1 MHELS
6 IAQSLVELVSDHAA
20 REGADRVRTVHVRLG
35 ELSGFR
41 RALYFCFDRV
51 AKGTICEHARLAIE
65 DVPLTVRCDHCDEVK
80 RPGAR
85 YNFRCPTCGMPTP
98 KVVTGREMQVTAIEL
113 DFDAPRTSQAVKRRN
128 GSATLA
134 KVG

>member
-6 IAQSLVELVSDHAA
+6 IAQSLIELVSDHAA
-20 REGADRVRTVHVRLG
+20 REGASRVRAVHLRLG

-41 RALYFCFDRV
+41 RALYFCFDAVSR
-51 AKGTICEHARLAIE
+51 GTPCEGAELAIE
-65 DVPLTVRCDHCDEVK
+65 DVPLTVHCAGCDAVK
-80 RPGAR
+80 TPRAR

-113 DFDAPRTSQAVKRRN
+113 DFGKPRLTEAPEAGADGIATSPAD
-128 GSATLA
+128 
-134 KVG
+134 

>member
-6 IAQSLVELVSDHAA
+6 IAQSLVEMVSDHAA
-20 REGADRVRTVHVRLG
+20 RAGARRVQTIHVRLG

-51 AKGTICEHARLAIE
+51 ARGTLCEGARLAIE
-65 DVPLTVRCDHCDEVK
+65 EVPLTVRCDHCREVK

-113 DFDAPRTSQAVKRRN
+113 DVNAAEEND
-128 GSATLA
+128 ATLLA
-134 KVG
+134 KAG

>member
-6 IAQSLVELVSDHAA
+6 IAQSLVELVSHHAA
-20 REGADRVRTVHVRLG
+20 REGAGRVRTVHVRLG

-65 DVPLTVRCDHCDEVK
+65 NVPLTVRCDYCDDIK

-98 KVVTGREMQVTAIEL
+98 KVVTCREMQVTAIEL
-113 DFDAPRTSQAVKRRN
+113 DLEASPSLGAAGRRN
-128 GSATLA
+128 SPADLA

>member
-6 IAQSLVELVSDHAA
+6 IAQSLIELVSDHAA
-20 REGADRVRTVHVRLG
+20 REGAGRVRRIHLRLG

-41 RALYFCFDRV
+41 RALYFCFDAVSR
-51 AKGTICEHARLAIE
+51 GTPCEGAELAIE
-65 DVPLTVRCDHCDEVK
+65 EVPLSVHCTHCDAVK
-80 RPGAR
+80 TPRAR

-113 DFDAPRTSQAVKRRN
+113 DFETPQTAAPPRTDARAAAVAP
-128 GSATLA
+128 SD
-134 KVG
+134 